1 MFLSLQTCVI
11 MADSDYPPL
20 QVPMERRNNRA
31 TMATFKM
38 TTGAI
43 ACLSHTLLLHGSDF
57 FSAMDITGDGYH
69 IIIHDPYQNPSLQ
82 VRRPFTNHYEQAS
95 LHLWGHLWNPAHSN
109 CSMFIH
115 TLLSYMKA
123 VWSLMLQ
130 NSIFAALAVV
140 TVRQEKHHELHWG
153 SKCVK

>member
-1 MFLSLQTCVI
+1 
-11 MADSDYPPL
+11 
-20 QVPMERRNNRA
+20 MERRNNRA

-82 VRRPFTNHYEQAS
+82 VRRPFTNHYEQVS
-95 LHLWGHLWNPAHSN
+95 PAFRLCNVGCMS
-109 CSMFIH
+109 
-115 TLLSYMKA
+115 T
-123 VWSLMLQ
+123 
-130 NSIFAALAVV
+130 
-140 TVRQEKHHELHWG
+140 ELF
-153 SKCVK
+153 KL

>member
-1 MFLSLQTCVI
+1 
-11 MADSDYPPL
+11 
-20 QVPMERRNNRA
+20 MERRNNRA

-82 VRRPFTNHYEQAS
+82 VRRPFTDHYEQVSPDFDLCNVGCISAETCSSCERHVLHVSAS
-95 LHLWGHLWNPAHSN
+95 WLYVGHA
-109 CSMFIH
+109 
-115 TLLSYMKA
+115 
-123 VWSLMLQ
+123 
-130 NSIFAALAVV
+130 NS
-140 TVRQEKHHELHWG
+140 TTQKHI
-153 SKCVK
+153 